1 MVVVNKILSLSSSQ
15 RRQLIDITGQVLG
28 FIEASGVRNGIC
40 TISAPHATAAII
52 VNEHESGLESD
63 ILTKIED
70 LFPQASRY
78 AHNAIDDNADAHL
91 AAAFLGHSRMF
102 PVTKGRVIRGSWQ
115 NVFLVELD
123 GPRSRRE
130 VHLQVLGDS

>member
-1 MVVVNKILSLSSSQ
+1 VVVVNKALTLSSSQ
-15 RRQLIDITGQVLG
+15 RRQLIDITDQVLS
-28 FIEASGVRNGIC
+28 FIGASGIRDGIC
-40 TISAPHATAAII
+40 TVSVPHATAAII
-52 VNEHESGLESD
+52 VNEHESGLGRD

-78 AHNAIDDNADAHL
+78 AHNAIDDNADAHV

-102 PVTKGRVIRGSWQ
+102 PVAKGRIVRGTWQ

-123 GPRSRRE
+123 GPRSRRD
-130 VHLQVLGDS
+130 VHLQMLGDS